1 MERLQIESLDLK
13 ARGIAQRDGKSV
25 LVDGALP
32 GEVVAVTTLKGKASH
47 EVARL
52 REIVR
57 ASNQRVEPRCPHFG
71 VCGGCSMQHLEPTA
85 QVAVKQRI
93 LEETFSRIGS
103 LEPQQILPALHGPA
117 WHYRHRARLA
127 VRALPNRGVIIGF
140 RQRNSSYV
148 ADIQS
153 CPVLP
158 LRVSKMI
165 APLHGLV
172 EGLSRPDRVPQ
183 IEVAVGDTSVALVL
197 RHLTTLTPQDKQRL
211 RCFGEQHRIQC
222 WVQEGG
228 PASAKP
234 LDPTEIQ
241 SLTYRLPEFDLTLPF
256 RPTDFTQVNP
266 YINKALV
273 SRAVDLLA
281 PGSEDRVLDL
291 FCGLGNFTL
300 ALARRAQHVV
310 GIEFSAPLL
319 TRAHQAAEQHGLHDR
334 VQFIAEDLF
343 NKNREWLAALGR
355 FNRVLIDPPREG
367 AEAIA
372 HALAQMPPSERP
384 QRIVY
389 VSCNPTTL
397 ARDAAILTHKGGYRL
412 RQAGVVNMFPH
423 TAHVESIAV
432 LE

>member
-1 MERLQIESLDLK
+1 MERLQIDSLDLK
-13 ARGIAQRDGKSV
+13 ARGLGQREGKSV

-32 GEVVAVTTLKGKASH
+32 GEVVDISTLKGKASH

-52 REIVR
+52 LKIVR
-57 ASNQRVEPRCPHFG
+57 ASSQRVAPRCPHFDD
-71 VCGGCSMQHLEPTA
+71 CGGCSMQHLEPTA
-85 QVAVKQRI
+85 QVAAKQRV
-93 LEETFSRIGS
+93 LEETFGRIGS
-103 LEPQQILPALHGPA
+103 LKPQQILPALQGPA

-127 VRALPNRGVIIGF
+127 VRALPNRGVMIGF
-140 RQRNSSYV
+140 RKRNSSYI

-153 CPVLP
+153 CAVLP
-158 LRVSKMI
+158 LRVSLLI
-165 APLHGLV
+165 APLHALI
-172 EGLSRPDRVPQ
+172 ESMSKPDRIPQ
-183 IEVAVGDTSVALVL
+183 IEVAVGDHCVALVL
-197 RHLTTLTPQDKQRL
+197 RHLTPMAPQDKQLL
-211 RCFGEQHRIQC
+211 RCFGERHQ
-222 WVQEGG
+222 VQWWLQGGG
-228 PASAKP
+228 PATAEP
-234 LDPTEIQ
+234 LDATLIE
-241 SLTYRLPEFDLTLPF
+241 SLTYRLPEFGLTLPF

-266 YINKALV
+266 HINKALV
-273 SRAVDLLA
+273 SRAVNLLA
-281 PGSEDRVLDL
+281 PRSEDRVLDL

-310 GIEFSAPLL
+310 GVEFSAALL
-319 TRAHQAAEQHGLHDR
+319 ARARKAAEQHGLHDR
-334 VQFIAEDLF
+334 VRFIAEDLF

-372 HALAQMPPSERP
+372 HALAQLPQFERP
-384 QRIVY
+384 ERIVY